1 MTPEQFLARIA
12 KRPPAPVY
20 LFVGPEPY
28 MRRMCRVAL
37 VAKLLPAEMRS
48 EGLTQ
53 VDLSETSLSAVL
65 DDARSLSLFAKE
77 RVLWVS
83 SAETALP
90 RRLSSAG
97 SDEDEEGGGKSP
109 AAQLA
114 SYLKSPT
121 EGTVLVFDCGRYDFT
136 GDDKAKLERVVKF
149 YEAVPEVV
157 ELRPFTPESVRALAQ
172 ELAQQYKLR
181 LGMAELALLL
191 DAVGGDA
198 SRLIA
203 EMEKLFL
210 YVGPDRKVTA
220 EDIRDLVPNASQ
232 TTIFELVN
240 ALGRRD
246 RAGALKSLDLLV
258 RDGEYLP
265 LALTFLGTQF
275 RLALA
280 AREAGI
286 HNSQQAVAHFTRQG
300 VRMWRDRAEQLMRT
314 ADAFTSAQLQR
325 ALQLIYQADKGL
337 RDTRPDDRVVM
348 ESLVLSLTKAT

>member
-1 MTPEQFLARIA
+1 LTPEQFLARIE

-28 MRRMCRVAL
+28 MRRMCREAL
-37 VAKLLPAEMRS
+37 VAKVLPADIRA
-48 EGLTQ
+48 EGSTQ

-97 SDEDEEGGGKSP
+97 SDEDEEGTGKSP
-109 AAQLA
+109 VAQLA

-121 EGTVLVFDCGRYDFT
+121 EGTVLVFDCGRYDFA
-136 GDDKAKLERVVKF
+136 DDKAKLERVVKF
-149 YEAVPEVV
+149 YEAISEVV

-172 ELAQQYKLR
+172 ELAQQYKLK
-181 LGMAELALLL
+181 LGMAELPLLL

-325 ALQLIYQADKGL
+325 ALQVIYQADKGL

-348 ESLVLSLTKAT
+348 ESLVLALTKTT